1 MKTYRKTI
9 TFVIVL
15 TLFVSLGASFGSA
28 ATSGQRY
35 LTEFIPDTLKSQLSP
50 DASTYEGL
58 STNALNKLTLFNTKV
73 EELKKRGRV
82 TSQEATS
89 VQSDANA
96 LKSLLGNLKNSL
108 NSIIDKLKGANKF
121 SSEFDTI
128 AVNSIRAKK
137 AEAANKLVASGGARA
152 LLNAALANINAAISE
167 INNIQADP
175 IFSPRRAS
183 LNERAFGSLQ
193 GHGVLPVAYTNA
205 PAGSAP
211 AIRFAIVVIKCS
223 VLGARLLIKTI
234 KGTDTQEDAD
244 AFNNCDN

>member
-9 TFVIVL
+9 TLVIVL

-28 ATSGQRY
+28 TTSGQRY
-35 LTEFIPDTLKSQLSP
+35 LTEFIPDILKAQLSP
-50 DASTYEGL
+50 DASTYERL
-58 STNALNKLTLFNTKV
+58 STDALNKLTLFNNRV
-73 EELKKRGRV
+73 EQLKKRGQV
-82 TSQEATS
+82 TPQEAAG
-89 VQSDANA
+89 VQSDANT

-128 AVNSIRAKK
+128 AVNSVRAKK

-152 LLNAALANINAAISE
+152 LLNTTLSNLNAAITE

-183 LNERAFGSLQ
+183 LNERDFGQVNGYSL
-193 GHGVLPVAYTNA
+193 LPVAHSNATA
-205 PAGSAP
+205 PAAP
-211 AIRFAIVVIKCS
+211 AVRFAIVVIKCS

-234 KGTDTQEDAD
+234 KGTDTQDDAD
-244 AFNNCDN
+244 AFRNCDE